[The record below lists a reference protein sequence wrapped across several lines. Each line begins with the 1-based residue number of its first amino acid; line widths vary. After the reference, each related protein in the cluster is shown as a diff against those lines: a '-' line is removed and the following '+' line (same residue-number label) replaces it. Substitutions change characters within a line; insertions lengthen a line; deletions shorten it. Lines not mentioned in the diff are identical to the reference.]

1 MPPASPKGGRPRTRP
16 MRDSAHAPI
25 SVHEVAQSLPART
38 YRQVSWRQG
47 SDATL
52 SSRFAAVRVRAAHNR
67 QAHDE
72 QWLLIEWPPGES
84 EPSPLL
90 VLDATKA
97 NAGQDTGCHGTRPM
111 AD

>member
-1 MPPASPKGGRPRTRP
+1 

-52 SSRFAAVRVRAAHNR
+52 SSRFAGRCGFVPHTIARHMT
-67 QAHDE
+67 
-72 QWLLIEWPPGES
+72 S
-84 EPSPLL
+84 S
-90 VLDATKA
+90 
-97 NAGQDTGCHGTRPM
+97 GC
-111 AD
+111 

>member
-1 MPPASPKGGRPRTRP
+1 M
-16 MRDSAHAPI
+16 
-25 SVHEVAQSLPART
+25 
-38 YRQVSWRQG
+38 
-47 SDATL
+47 
-52 SSRFAAVRVRAAHNR
+52 RVRAAHNR

-84 EPSPLL
+84 EPRHYWFS
-90 VLDATKA
+90 TRHKA